1 MPFTTIIL
9 LSFSHSFIE
18 CSVFRPNASLITLCN
33 RFFVVLQ
40 VCSHISCLSMCVSF
54 IFYYTGAHTS
64 PSPNFAQD
72 QNLRLTVQ
80 SIYLLLTRLGR
91 QGKERGRAAID
102 CPCRRRS
109 LMRTCFNPRLFV
121 SPLFSKW
128 TWPPANS
135 DFSLRALYAKCFQSI
150 FLQFIFS
157 NFTENMETSAPVLRR
172 KRPVSNW
179 YQCAPVSVLAPGH
192 GRSREKAANWEVIS
206 ITTSGQ

>member
-1 MPFTTIIL
+1 MSTFSSADYPSTSRLLSLSLSYSSVWCLYTAHHFMPFTTIIPF
-9 LSFSHSFIE
+9 SFSHSFIE
-18 CSVFRPNASLITLCN
+18 CSVSRPNASVITMCN
-33 RFFVVLQ
+33 RFLVVLQ
-40 VCSHISCLSMCVSF
+40 VCSHISCLSMVVSF

-150 FLQFIFS
+150 FCSLFFPTLQKTWRHRRRCCDV
-157 NFTENMETSAPVLRR
+157 NVL
-172 KRPVSNW
+172 
-179 YQCAPVSVLAPGH
+179 
-192 GRSREKAANWEVIS
+192 
-206 ITTSGQ
+206 